1 MSGLANVASAFHTV
15 QMNVWAKFA
24 ANRVTDMA
32 RKKRMLEK
40 AAINAM
46 GSQNFVQN

>member
-1 MSGLANVASAFHTV
+1 MCGKNSLQIVLPI
-15 QMNVWAKFA
+15 W
-24 ANRVTDMA
+24 A
-32 RKKRMLEK
+32 RKRRMLEK